1 MTTPTARLD
10 ITKEGNVHGSLGKE
24 RHVERTVLA
33 AAVGFG
39 LRGSHSAA
47 TPQGESRG
55 LKKKTTATH
64 SYLPLIFYQGFGLF
78 KSKLKLGS
86 EGDY

>member
-10 ITKEGNVHGSLGKE
+10 ITKRGNVHGSLGKE

-33 AAVGFG
+33 AAVAFG

-47 TPQGESRG
+47 TPQGESQG
-55 LKKKTTATH
+55 LKNNNN
-64 SYLPLIFYQGFGLF
+64 SFLPPTDLLPGIWIVQI
-78 KSKLKLGS
+78 
-86 EGDY
+86 